1 MVNSPLIW
9 VGGKSRA
16 MSHVLDALPT
26 VNAWLSL
33 SWEAVAS
40 S

>member
-9 VGGKSRA
+9 AGGKSRA
-16 MSHVLDALPT
+16 MSHVLMLCRD
-26 VNAWLSL
+26 NAWLSL
-33 SWEAVAS
+33 SWAVVAS